1 VIAMKLLALK
11 LMVSLLAITLAGCA
25 EIGARDFP
33 PERVYI
39 PAGSPIETTA
49 DGSIFSKAGQDS
61 LLGQDRARRP
71 GDLITILVDEQV
83 SASTSASSNASRN
96 SATTALTAGALG
108 EINRRFGNAGLP
120 WPVDI
125 SPSES
130 AIDSSGE
137 GSAAQQG
144 RIAGEVTA
152 VVTEVLPNGLLA
164 IRGYKRMELTR
175 GAQIIRLTGLV
186 RPSDI
191 QPDNTVRSRRLADAD
206 ISFAAKGELADA
218 SRAGWMN
225 RALLRVWPF

>member
-1 VIAMKLLALK
+1 MIRSSLVVLTLALA
-11 LMVSLLAITLAGCA
+11 LTGCA
-25 EIGARDFP
+25 EVGVRDLP
-33 PERVYI
+33 PERVYV
-39 PAGSPIETTA
+39 PVGTPVAEAA
-49 DGSIFSKAGQDS
+49 DGSIFSRAGQDS

-71 GDLITILVDEQV
+71 GDLVTILIDEQV

-96 SATTALTAGALG
+96 SATTALSASALS
-108 EINRRFGNAGLP
+108 EINRRFGNAGIP

-125 SPSES
+125 NPSES

-137 GSAAQQG
+137 GGAAQQG

-191 QPDNTVRSRRLADAD
+191 QPDNTIRSRRLADAD

-225 RALLRVWPF
+225 RALLRIWPF

>member
-1 VIAMKLLALK
+1 MTSSLRL
-11 LMVSLLAITLAGCA
+11 LMVCFVLLAGCA
-25 EIGARDFP
+25 EVGVRDLP
-33 PERVYI
+33 PERVYMPSNRPVA
-39 PAGSPIETTA
+39 PAA
-49 DGSIFSKAGQDS
+49 DGSIFSSAGQDS
-61 LLGQDRARRP
+61 LLGQDRARKP
-71 GDLITILVDEQV
+71 GDLITVLIDERV

-96 SATTALTAGALG
+96 SATTALTPSALAQ
-108 EINRRFGNAGLP
+108 IDRRFGGAGLP

-125 SPSES
+125 SPSDS
-130 AIDSSGE
+130 AIDSSGA

-152 VVTEVLPNGLLA
+152 VVTEVLPNGLLVV
-164 IRGYKRMELTR
+164 RGYKRMEMTR

-225 RALLRVWPF
+225 RALLRLWPF

>member
-1 VIAMKLLALK
+1 MIRSNLVVFVLALA
-11 LMVSLLAITLAGCA
+11 LTGCA
-25 EIGARDFP
+25 EVGVRDLP
-33 PERVYI
+33 PERVYV
-39 PAGSPIETTA
+39 PVGTPVAEAA
-49 DGSIFSKAGQDS
+49 DGSIFSRAGQDS

-71 GDLITILVDEQV
+71 GDLVTILIDEQV

-96 SATTALTAGALG
+96 SATTALSASALS
-108 EINRRFGNAGLP
+108 EINRRFGNAGIP

-125 SPSES
+125 NPSES

-137 GSAAQQG
+137 GGAAQQG

-191 QPDNTVRSRRLADAD
+191 QPDNTIRSRRLADAD
-206 ISFAAKGELADA
+206 ISFAAKGELADV

-225 RALLRVWPF
+225 RALLRIWPF

>member
-1 VIAMKLLALK
+1 MIRSSLVVLTLALA
-11 LMVSLLAITLAGCA
+11 LTGCA
-25 EIGARDFP
+25 EVGVRDLP
-33 PERVYI
+33 PERVYV
-39 PAGSPIETTA
+39 PVGTPVAEAA
-49 DGSIFSKAGQDS
+49 DGSIFSRAGQDS

-71 GDLITILVDEQV
+71 GDLVTILIDEQV

-96 SATTALTAGALG
+96 SATTALSASALS
-108 EINRRFGNAGLP
+108 EINRRFGNAGIP

-125 SPSES
+125 NPSES

-137 GSAAQQG
+137 GGAAQQG

-191 QPDNTVRSRRLADAD
+191 QPDNTIRSRRLADAD
-206 ISFAAKGELADA
+206 ISFAAKGELADV

-225 RALLRVWPF
+225 RALLRIWPF